1 MYCKK
6 CGCEMKNDAEFCP
19 QCGTAVKTTESTN
32 VNSADNGNGN
42 VGAYSE
48 QAIVPKEPKQ
58 KQIFS
63 LIIAI
68 AGIQVLLT
76 ILWFTDV
83 IVGSYSFVSKPMSMS
98 SEPVVDIIMV
108 GFGILSV
115 FSALQYVYKRNY
127 AKRRKGV
134 INIISAVWSLFWIIA
149 GFCVPSN
156 GTTYQL
162 TFLGVLFILCGVAI
176 IILSF
181 LVSSKTKQ
189 TV

>member
-1 MYCKK
+1 
-6 CGCEMKNDAEFCP
+6 MKNGTEFCP
-19 QCGTAVKTTESTN
+19 QCGTAVKTTESRN
-32 VNSADNGNGN
+32 VNSTDNGNNN
-42 VGAYSE
+42 VVAYSE
-48 QAIVPKEPKQ
+48 QNIVPKEPKQ

-98 SEPVVDIIMV
+98 SEPVMDIITV
-108 GFGILSV
+108 GLGILSV
-115 FSALQYVYKRNY
+115 FSALQYLYKRNY
-127 AKRRKGV
+127 TKRYKG
-134 INIISAVWSLFWIIA
+134 IMNIIFAGWSVFWIIA
-149 GFCVPSN
+149 SILSSSH

-189 TV
+189 TA

>member
-1 MYCKK
+1 
-6 CGCEMKNDAEFCP
+6 MKNTDEFCP

-32 VNSADNGNGN
+32 VHSTDNGNSN
-42 VGAYSE
+42 IGAYSG
-48 QAIVPKEPKQ
+48 QGIVPSEPKQ
-58 KQIFS
+58 KQIFA
-63 LIIAI
+63 LIVAI
-68 AGIQVLLT
+68 SGIQLLLT

-83 IVGSYSFVSKPMSMS
+83 IVGSYSYISKPMSMS
-98 SEPVVDIIMV
+98 SEPVVDIITV
-108 GFGILSV
+108 GLGVLSV
-115 FSALQYVYKRNY
+115 FFALQYVYKRNY
-127 AKRRKGV
+127 TKRYKG
-134 INIISAVWSLFWIIA
+134 IMNIVSAAWSLFWIIA